1 MRKQKQLKEKKSNQ
15 MELEV
20 NTSNI
25 KSTDFSWDKNNLS
38 TKKPRNISNQKST
51 EAIRCNQK

>member
-25 KSTDFSWDKNNLS
+25 KSTDFSWDKIIWAS
-38 TKKPRNISNQKST
+38 TKQ
-51 EAIRCNQK
+51 AI